1 MLRFGRSRSHSL
13 KVAATSAVSLLSDDV
28 GPHMDAYEA
37 ILRRRPRVMS
47 LNGERYGSPSRRD
60 DLSISKTHRSP
71 TLVHPIVRRHFL
83 EQRIVSTAPVKGR
96 LADAR

>member
-47 LNGERYGSPSRRD
+47 LNGE
-60 DLSISKTHRSP
+60 L
-71 TLVHPIVRRHFL
+71 F
-83 EQRIVSTAPVKGR
+83 
-96 LADAR
+96 

>member
-1 MLRFGRSRSHSL
+1 MFAILFTFLFWSLYWIRLNRGVLCVLLHVWQCCDLERSRSHSL

-47 LNGERYGSPSRRD
+47 LNGER
-60 DLSISKTHRSP
+60 
-71 TLVHPIVRRHFL
+71 
-83 EQRIVSTAPVKGR
+83 
-96 LADAR
+96 